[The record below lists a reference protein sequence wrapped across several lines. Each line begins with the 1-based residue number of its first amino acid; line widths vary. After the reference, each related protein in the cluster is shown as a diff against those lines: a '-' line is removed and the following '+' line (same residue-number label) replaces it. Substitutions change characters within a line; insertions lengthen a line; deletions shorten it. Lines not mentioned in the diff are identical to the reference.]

1 MQGIKQYL
9 FLSIIGILF
18 SLVYSR
24 SIVEKDHNCVII
36 VNNQYAAKSDDKKYH
51 KRQEPKQFVNSL
63 MLEINELIVENK
75 DTYEN
80 PKNLEQTNLLNKR
93 GDEKDVGYVKYISTI
108 DEYTILSAYLS
119 HQLNEDVK
127 AIPGVESCGP
137 EINFRILSQDKI
149 VEVEPRKEKEH
160 VKRSESK
167 KSLNSFINDIKA
179 QTGWKDVGVR
189 KSVTNNYSLM
199 SQGFY
204 NGKHS
209 SYDQNYYYPKSGGK
223 DIDIYLIDSG
233 FDFTHSDF
241 SNKNERQAQCIAY
254 IEINNRAVTKIN
266 QKQCIS
272 EFNNEYYVGRHGE
285 YTSRAIAGKDFGVAP
300 NANIYGISINYI
312 NEYKISDMKLYK
324 FLDFLLYEIE
334 IRPNKSILALPI
346 MLNYDYTFE
355 FDNKKNKFNL
365 IQKYINA
372 LTKKGV
378 IVIASAG
385 NGVDEDSNG
394 NYIGRPVR
402 DKDYRIFPC
411 SLDNVICVG
420 GTDTIEGLEINE
432 REFYIGLT
440 LHTLRLIGADP
451 EIIATI
457 TEQLNSLT
465 LEELEN
471 DIGSLIS
478 DIEKAEGDEK
488 IYYDSIKFEILNEK
502 FANLMKSSNTTI
514 TYKLGEWSDYG
525 RDVDIYAPGFFYAE
539 YQNIN
544 SENVDVYNHGTSF
557 ATPIVSGVIAT
568 IMSEHPHIKF
578 TPKTMLDYLKKTG
591 LKNIVSG
598 VPEGYPNVFINN
610 GKQLVYSSDNKY
622 HGCGIQAGNQQC
634 PRHQC
639 CSSEGKCTK
648 DKKVCANSH
657 KHLIKYY

>member
-1 MQGIKQYL
+1 MKFKFNLVLATLATLFVNESFSKSIKTDYYNKKDIKQ
-9 FLSIIGILF
+9 
-18 SLVYSR
+18 
-24 SIVEKDHNCVII
+24 
-36 VNNQYAAKSDDKKYH
+36 
-51 KRQEPKQFVNSL
+51 
-63 MLEINELIVENK
+63 
-75 DTYEN
+75 T
-80 PKNLEQTNLLNKR
+80 
-93 GDEKDVGYVKYISTI
+93 
-108 DEYTILSAYLS
+108 
-119 HQLNEDVK
+119 
-127 AIPGVESCGP
+127 
-137 EINFRILSQDKI
+137 
-149 VEVEPRKEKEH
+149 
-160 VKRSESK
+160 
-167 KSLNSFINDIKA
+167 
-179 QTGWKDVGVR
+179 TGWKNVSIR
-189 KSVTNNYSLM
+189 KNADLHLSLL
-199 SQGFY
+199 SQGKF
-204 NGKHS
+204 NEELVNQ
-209 SYDQNYYYPKSGGK
+209 YDNNYYYPSSAGK
-223 DIDIYLIDSG
+223 DIDIVIVDTG
-233 FDFTHSDF
+233 FNFRHPEF
-241 SNKNERQAQCIAY
+241 SNKNERT
-254 IEINNRAVTKIN
+254 TKCVAKFVDG
-266 QKQCIS
+266 QRD
-272 EFNNEYYVGRHGE
+272 FNITEEYCGTDNPIYTNINEYHGE
-285 YTSRAIAGKDFGVAP
+285 WVSDVAAGLKHGVAP
-300 NANIYGISINYI
+300 KANVYGVSATQSDGSLSGFITAI
-312 NEYKISDMKLYK
+312 EYVADHLIRRHKTVVSLSLGQFYP
-324 FLDFLLYEIE
+324 IE
-334 IRPNKSILALPI
+334 GESEERDRWVKVIEK
-346 MLNYDYTFE
+346 
-355 FDNKKNKFNL
+355 
-365 IQKYINA
+365 
-372 LTKKGV
+372 LTKKGA
-378 IVIASAG
+378 IVVAAAHNFG
-385 NGVDEDSNG
+385 EDTYNVEK
-394 NYIGRPVR
+394 N
-402 DKDYRIFPC
+402 KQLLPC
-411 SLDNVICVG
+411 VLDNVICVG

-525 RDVDIYAPGFFYAE
+525 RDVDIYGPGLFYAE

-568 IMSEHPHIKF
+568 IMSEHPHVKF
-578 TPKTMLDYLKKTG
+578 TPKTMLDYLNKTG